1 MPGEISQADAS
12 IRSDSFTVG
21 ADRAQ
26 AVLIPTDSVVI
37 ECPQGNLFARICSTQ
52 IGMGHGHLWAGVV
65 NEAGVG
71 CRVPDAGITGLAG
84 ESVATA
90 TDARPS
96 AVKTKRK
103 SFLMCIG
110 KQRAL
115 PAGRPCRSFKAPA
128 AGKEGD

>member
-1 MPGEISQADAS
+1 MPGEIAQAYARV
-12 IRSDSFTVG
+12 RSDSFAVG
-21 ADRAQ
+21 TDRAQ
-26 AVLIPTDSVVI
+26 AVLIPIHIVMI
-37 ECPQGNLFARICSTQ
+37 EGPQRNLLAWICSAQ
-52 IGMGHGHLWAGVV
+52 IRISHWHLRAGVV